1 MSDEATAV
9 QAVLDPVV
17 PSADDAELARESSR
31 LLEVLPSQEEAV
43 DLVLR
48 GVAVKVPSL
57 AVRVLLR
64 VLKEVG
70 EGHTV
75 AAVALNRELSTQEAA
90 VLLNVSRPFLVKLL
104 DEKVIPSRKV
114 GTHRRVLAGNVL
126 AYKRRSEG
134 ERRSAL
140 DQLTAQAQELGMGY

>member
-1 MSDEATAV
+1 MSDDGTAV
-9 QAVLDPVV
+9 LAVLDPVT
-17 PSADDAELARESSR
+17 PSTDDVELARESVR
-31 LLEVLPSQEEAV
+31 LLGVLPTQKEAV
-43 DLVLR
+43 ELVLR

-75 AAVALNRELSTQEAA
+75 ATVALDRELSTQEAA
-90 VLLNVSRPFLVKLL
+90 VLLNVSRPFVVKLL

-114 GTHRRVLAGNVL
+114 GTHRRVLAGDVL
-126 AYKRRSEG
+126 AYKQRSEG

>member
-9 QAVLDPVV
+9 QAVLDPAI
-17 PSADDAELARESSR
+17 PSTSDVELARESIR
-31 LLEVLPSQEEAV
+31 LLGVLPSQEDAI
-43 DLVLR
+43 DLVLK
-48 GVAVKVPSL
+48 GIVVKVPSL

-75 AAVALNRELSTQEAA
+75 ATVALDRELSTQEAA
-90 VLLNVSRPFLVKLL
+90 VLLNVSRPFVVKLL
-104 DEKVIPSRKV
+104 DEKAIPSRKV
-114 GTHRRVLAGNVL
+114 GTHRRVLAGDVL
-126 AYKRRSEG
+126 AYKQRSEG

>member
-1 MSDEATAV
+1 M
-9 QAVLDPVV
+9 QAVLDPLV

-31 LLEVLPSQEEAV
+31 LLGVLPTQKEAV

-57 AVRVLLR
+57 AVHVLLR
-64 VLKEVG
+64 VLKNVG
-70 EGHTV
+70 EGHAVTV
-75 AAVALNRELSTQEAA
+75 VALDQELSTQEAA
-90 VLLNVSRPFLVKLL
+90 ALLNVSRPFLVKLL
-104 DEKVIPSRKV
+104 DEKVIPGRKV
-114 GTHRRVLAGNVL
+114 GTHRRVLAGDVL

>member
-1 MSDEATAV
+1 MQT
-9 QAVLDPVV
+9 VLDPVV
-17 PSADDAELARESSR
+17 PSAGDAELARESSR
-31 LLEVLPSQEEAV
+31 LLGVLPTQKEAV

-57 AVRVLLR
+57 AIRVLLR
-64 VLKEVG
+64 VLKNVG
-70 EGHTV
+70 EGHAVTV
-75 AAVALNRELSTQEAA
+75 VALDQELSTQEAA
-90 VLLNVSRPFLVKLL
+90 MLLNVSRPFLVKLL
-104 DEKVIPSRKV
+104 DAKAIPSRKV
-114 GTHRRVLAGNVL
+114 GTHRRVLAGDVL